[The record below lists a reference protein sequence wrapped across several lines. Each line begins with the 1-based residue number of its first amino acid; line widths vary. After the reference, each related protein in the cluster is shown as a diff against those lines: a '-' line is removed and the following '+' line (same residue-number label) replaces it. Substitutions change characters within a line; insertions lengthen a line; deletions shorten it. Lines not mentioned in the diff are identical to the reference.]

1 MGFLFIILIGDVI
14 FINDLRCS
22 EFLINEESL
31 CYSVKWDNKIWN
43 NFSNIL
49 DINFKNGVCK
59 DIIILLVGSY
69 VVVRIWVINLGVWLL
84 YCYMICYLFEGMVVM
99 FNELFEYVVNL
110 LLDIFI
116 CKSFYNKEKYLL

>member
-1 MGFLFIILIGDVI
+1 M
-14 FINDLRCS
+14 
-22 EFLINEESL
+22 
-31 CYSVKWDNKIWN
+31 
-43 NFSNIL
+43 
-49 DINFKNGVCK
+49 CK
-59 DIIILLVGSY
+59 DIIILLVGGY

-99 FNELFEYVVNL
+99 FNELFKYVVNL